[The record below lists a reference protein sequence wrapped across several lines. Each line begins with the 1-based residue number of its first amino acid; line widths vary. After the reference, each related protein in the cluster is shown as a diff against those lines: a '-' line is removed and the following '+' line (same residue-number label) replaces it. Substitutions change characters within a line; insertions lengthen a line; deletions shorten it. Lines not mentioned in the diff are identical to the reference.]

1 MTTSHPRILA
11 VHEDTNANA
20 AVLEGTRII
29 AAVAEERLTRT
40 KFQAGFPEHAVAEVL
55 AIAGLRL
62 SDIDAVVAGNRFH
75 FLPRLTGGRSLMEG
89 EHDLF
94 GLPHKAWLSLQA
106 RFASEGPLARAAE
119 SFSRWAL
126 GRRFGRPV
134 ELHDHHTAH
143 AYSAWLTSDF
153 PEATAVSVDNMGDGF
168 ASRVFRCGG
177 GRCEPL
183 WGSDAIASPGQFY
196 GEISQFLGFHVLM
209 AGKVTGLAAQG
220 DPAKAYSIMER
231 LFSLDRD
238 GTGFRLEPLWRKHRK
253 RGLFREL
260 ARFDARDVAAAA
272 QRRLE
277 DVLVAYVR
285 RAVRETGLG
294 NVVLAGGVFGNVL
307 LNQRIWELPEV
318 TGVFVHP
325 AMSDQ
330 GIAVGA
336 ALAALA
342 RLAAVEPRRLTDVF
356 LGPEYS
362 EEEIGLALDQSRL
375 AYRRPGDLESEVADR
390 IVRGEVVARY
400 TGRLEY
406 GPRAL
411 GHRSILCA
419 TTDPTVNDWLNAR
432 LERSEFMPFAPATLA
447 EYATRCYEGYGPGI
461 EHTARFMT
469 VTFPCTEAMK
479 RQSPAVVHIDGTA
492 RPQVVH
498 EETDPGYY
506 RILRLVLERS
516 GIPSIINTSFNQHG
530 EPIVCTPDDAIRSF
544 RQGRLDAMAIG
555 PFLVE
560 GSLEQR

>member
-1 MTTSHPRILA
+1 MTTTAPRLLA
-11 VHEDTNANA
+11 IHEDTNANA
-20 AVLEGTRII
+20 AVLEGTRIV

-40 KFQAGFPEHAVAEVL
+40 KFQAGFPQHAVAEVL
-55 AIAGLRL
+55 RLAGWTLDDL
-62 SDIDAVVAGNRFH
+62 DGVVAGNRFH
-75 FLPRLTGGRSLMEG
+75 FLPRLMGGRSLVEG

-94 GLPHKAWLSLQA
+94 GLPHKAWLSVQT
-106 RFASEGPLARAAE
+106 RFVHEGPLARAAE
-119 SFSRWAL
+119 AFSRWAL
-126 GRRFGRPV
+126 TRRFGRPV
-134 ELHDHHTAH
+134 RLQDHHTSH
-143 AYSAWLTSDF
+143 AYSAWLTSEF
-153 PEATAVSVDNMGDGF
+153 AEATAVSVDNMGDGF
-168 ASRVFRCGG
+168 AARVFRCGN
-177 GRCEPL
+177 GRCAPL
-183 WGSDAIASPGQFY
+183 WGSDAVASPGQFY

-220 DPAKAYSIMER
+220 DPTQAYPLMER

-238 GTGFRLEPLWRKHRK
+238 QTNFRLEPLWRKHRK
-253 RGLFREL
+253 RGVFAEL
-260 ARFDARDVAAAA
+260 ARFHPRDIAAAA
-272 QRRLE
+272 QQRLE

-285 RAVRETGLG
+285 RAVRETGVG

-336 ALAALA
+336 ALAEMAD
-342 RLAAVEPRRLTDVF
+342 RMPVTPRRLEDVF
-356 LGPEYS
+356 LGPEYD
-362 EEEIGLALDQSRL
+362 EEAIGRALEAARIP
-375 AYRRPGDLESEVADR
+375 YRRPADLEAEVADR
-390 IVRGEVVARY
+390 IVQGQVVARY

-447 EYATRCYEGYGPGI
+447 EYAPRCYEGYGPGI
-461 EHTARFMT
+461 DHTARFMT
-469 VTFPCTEAMK
+469 VTFRCTDEMQ
-479 RQSPAVVHIDGTA
+479 RRSPAVVHLDKTA

-498 EETDPGYY
+498 EETDPGYH
-506 RILRLVLERS
+506 RILRLVLERC

-530 EPIVCTPDDAIRSF
+530 EPIVCTPEDAIRSF

-555 PFLVE
+555 PFWV
-560 GSLEQR
+560 GD